1 MALTNGSLYGKF
13 DGQATGNVNNT
24 AWNACN
30 ATNPNQQP
38 NRDLFQILGPGGA
51 VLLRVNSAGTV
62 STNVAAGVATSDA
75 VVAQVQLVAPT
86 GLGASPTAAQI
97 MAATFPQNFQNQ
109 KLDIFQVVTD
119 IATINVNGG
128 GGVIFRFKYDGTTA
142 TS

>member
-86 GLGASPTAAQI
+86 GLGASPYGIADYGRDLSTK
-97 MAATFPQNFQNQ
+97 FPEPEIGHFSGRYGYRH
-109 KLDIFQVVTD
+109 D
-119 IATINVNGG
+119 
-128 GGVIFRFKYDGTTA
+128 
-142 TS
+142 